1 MCGICGIYAYG
12 GVTDAE
18 SDRRDVQAMMD
29 TLRHRGPDGEGLTQH
44 GPATLGH
51 RRLSIVD
58 VAGGAQPLANEDDTV
73 WVTYNG
79 EIYNFSDLRS
89 ELERS
94 GHRFRTR
101 TDTEVLV
108 HGYEVWGDDVVS
120 RLNGIFAFGL
130 WDDRNRR
137 LLLGRDPFG
146 VKPLYY
152 HDDGSE
158 LVFASELKA
167 LFLRRGIVPEVDEV
181 GLTQCLEYGFVPSPL
196 TLFKGVRKLGP
207 GERLLIDREGVVA
220 EDYTEPVR
228 VADPGDR
235 EALESKLRRLIEDA
249 VRRQT
254 MSDVPFGALLSGG
267 IDSTVV
273 VDRLRQL
280 DTTVRTFS
288 IGVRDEPAINELKA
302 AQTTAK
308 RLGTEH
314 REVEIGPEDYA
325 SFLER
330 AHWYLEEPCTPS
342 ALLTFFVC
350 RMAAESVKVVLTGQ
364 GADELFGGYAR
375 YRGEYLAH
383 RYQYLPQTVTG
394 SLAGLLAHLPVSL
407 RLKRGARALTERDP
421 VRRYQKMYEVL
432 DSDAIDAIN
441 PAADVG
447 ISDPIERIA
456 GKMRDPDSLNRLLFL
471 DMRCGL
477 ADNLLMFGDKMSMAA
492 SVEARVP
499 FLDLELVRTVEAI
512 PGRLKL
518 EGGRPKALMKDVVRS
533 WLPESVLDK
542 KKLGFEIPE
551 AKWFQTSLSPF
562 VRESLLSSDG
572 HLASILDRQAVSK
585 LLDDHAA
592 GRQNLWRQIF
602 ALLSIEM
609 VYRQFLRG
617 TKP

>member
-314 REVEIGPEDYA
+314 REVEIGPGDYA

-350 RMAAESVKVVLTGQ
+350 RLAAESVKVVLTGQ

-383 RYQYLPQTVTG
+383 RYQYLP
-394 SLAGLLAHLPVSL
+394 
-407 RLKRGARALTERDP
+407 
-421 VRRYQKMYEVL
+421 
-432 DSDAIDAIN
+432 
-441 PAADVG
+441 
-447 ISDPIERIA
+447 
-456 GKMRDPDSLNRLLFL
+456 
-471 DMRCGL
+471 
-477 ADNLLMFGDKMSMAA
+477 
-492 SVEARVP
+492 
-499 FLDLELVRTVEAI
+499 
-512 PGRLKL
+512 
-518 EGGRPKALMKDVVRS
+518 
-533 WLPESVLDK
+533 
-542 KKLGFEIPE
+542 
-551 AKWFQTSLSPF
+551 
-562 VRESLLSSDG
+562 
-572 HLASILDRQAVSK
+572 
-585 LLDDHAA
+585 
-592 GRQNLWRQIF
+592 
-602 ALLSIEM
+602 
-609 VYRQFLRG
+609 
-617 TKP
+617 